1 MYGLCDL
8 FYFKNHRFRT
18 PENGGRVG
26 QVSGRASVCS
36 GLRPVGMNLLVGV
49 RGFDRSE
56 SLALKYVV
64 FCCNLPV
71 VWGGLAA
78 GCFCAPGR

>member
-1 MYGLCDL
+1 M
-8 FYFKNHRFRT
+8 
-18 PENGGRVG
+18 G

-64 FCCNLPV
+64 SCCNLPV

-78 GCFCAPGR
+78 GCSYLGDETYGTLKFKVRELRRP